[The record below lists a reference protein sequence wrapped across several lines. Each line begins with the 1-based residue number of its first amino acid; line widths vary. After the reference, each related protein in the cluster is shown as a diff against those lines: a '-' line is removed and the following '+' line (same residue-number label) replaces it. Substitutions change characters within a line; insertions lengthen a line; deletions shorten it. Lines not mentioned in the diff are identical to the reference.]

1 MRSARSEISTNQ
13 TERIY
18 QAARQIL
25 PAIAYGDAAG
35 LPVEAMSAGQI
46 SENYGRITEL
56 QAPSDHPFFPGS
68 ARGTVSD
75 DTQLSLAVA
84 ESLIRTGGFSLK
96 SLAAGHIATYRQAPR
111 TAEGVPCGWGG
122 STIKAVERMISGV
135 SPRKS
140 GEKGKAG
147 NGVVMKMAPLV
158 VWQVLGE
165 VDGRTRRGQ
174 YDLLTNMTHN
184 SEIARICTR
193 LHGEVL
199 SALLE
204 GRTVSEAADSF
215 IRNLA
220 VNNFSKESELLHRAV
235 YNPCQTDEELAERYA
250 ASKSGTDYGFYVP
263 ETLAMAYDIFL
274 GAGGDMQAA
283 VYRAVN
289 LGGDSDSTASI
300 VAAMIACQS
309 GGAYKEPPDMESVQG
324 IEQLRTVST
333 QLAEAALRRTVKLG

>member
-1 MRSARSEISTNQ
+1 MHSLKAKIPASREES
-13 TERIY
+13 IY
-18 QAARQIL
+18 NAACEVL

-35 LPVEAMSAGQI
+35 LPVEGKPVEHI
-46 SENYGRITEL
+46 RERYGRITEL

-84 ESLIRTGGFSLK
+84 RSLINNGFSLE
-96 SLAAGHIATYRQAPR
+96 SLADEHVAAYRQVPR
-111 TAEGVPCGWGG
+111 TAEGVPRGWGG
-122 STIKAVERMISGV
+122 STVKAVERMISGV
-135 SPRKS
+135 PPRES

-165 VDGRTRRGQ
+165 VDKRTRRGQ

-204 GRTVSEAADSF
+204 GRTVSEAADRF
-215 IRNLA
+215 IQTLA
-220 VNNFSKESELLHRAV
+220 VNDFSKESELLHRAV
-235 YNPCQTDEELAERYA
+235 YNPCQTDEELVERYA
-250 ASKSGTDYGFYVP
+250 AGKSGTDYGFYAP

-333 QLAEAALRRTVKLG
+333 QLAEVALRRTVKLR

>member
-35 LPVEAMSAGQI
+35 LLVEGRPAEDI
-46 SENYGRITEL
+46 RERYGRITEL

-84 ESLIRTGGFSLK
+84 RSLLKNNGFSLE
-96 SLAAGHIATYRQAPR
+96 SLADEHVAAYRQVPR
-111 TAEGVPCGWGG
+111 TAEGVPRGWGG
-122 STIKAVERMISGV
+122 STVKAVERMISGV

-158 VWQVLGE
+158 VWQVLSE
-165 VDGRTRRGQ
+165 VDKRTRRGQ

-204 GRTVSEAADSF
+204 GRTVSEAADRF
-215 IRNLA
+215 IQTLA
-220 VNNFSKESELLHRAV
+220 VNDFSKESELLHRAV
-235 YNPCQTDEELAERYA
+235 HSPCQTDEELSERYA
-250 ASKSGTDYGFYVP
+250 AGRSGTDYGFYVP
-263 ETLAMAYDIFL
+263 ETLAIAYDIFL
-274 GAGGDMQAA
+274 GVGGDMQAA

-309 GGAYKEPPDMESVQG
+309 GGVYKEPPDMESVQG
-324 IEQLRTVST
+324 IEQFRTVST

>member
-35 LPVEAMSAGQI
+35 LLVEGRPAEDI
-46 SENYGRITEL
+46 RERYGRITEL

-68 ARGTVSD
+68 TRGTVSD
-75 DTQLSLAVA
+75 DTQLNLAVA
-84 ESLIRTGGFSLK
+84 RSLLKNNGFSLE
-96 SLAAGHIATYRQAPR
+96 SLADEHVATYRQVPR
-111 TAEGVPCGWGG
+111 TAEGVPRGWGG
-122 STIKAVERMISGV
+122 STVKAVERMISGV

-158 VWQVLGE
+158 VWQVLSE
-165 VDGRTRRGQ
+165 VDERTRRGQ

-204 GRTVSEAADSF
+204 GRTVSESADRF
-215 IRNLA
+215 IQTLA
-220 VNNFSKESELLHRAV
+220 VNDFSKESELLHQAV

-250 ASKSGTDYGFYVP
+250 AGKLGTDYGFYVP
-263 ETLAMAYDIFL
+263 ETLAIAYNIFL

-309 GGAYKEPPDMESVQG
+309 GGAYKESPDMESVQG
-324 IEQLRTVST
+324 IERLRTVST

>member
-1 MRSARSEISTNQ
+1 MHSARSEISTNQ

-35 LPVEAMSAGQI
+35 LPVEAMSAEQI

-84 ESLIRTGGFSLK
+84 RSLINNGFSPESLARE
-96 SLAAGHIATYRQAPR
+96 HIAAYRQVPR
-111 TAEGVPCGWGG
+111 TAEGVPRGWGG
-122 STIKAVERMISGV
+122 STVKAVERMISGV
-135 SPRKS
+135 PPRES

-165 VDGRTRRGQ
+165 VDKQTRRGQ

-184 SEIARICTR
+184 SEIARMCTR

-204 GRTVSEAADSF
+204 GRTVPEAADRF
-215 IRNLA
+215 IQTLA
-220 VNNFSKESELLHRAV
+220 VNDFSKESELLYQAV

-250 ASKSGTDYGFYVP
+250 AGKSGTDYGFYVP
-263 ETLAMAYDIFL
+263 ETLAIAYDIFL

-309 GGAYKEPPDMESVQG
+309 GGVYKEPPDMESVQG

>member
-1 MRSARSEISTNQ
+1 MRSARSEIPTNQ

-35 LPVEAMSAGQI
+35 LPVEAMSAEQI

-68 ARGTVSD
+68 ARGMVSD

-84 ESLIRTGGFSLK
+84 RSLLKNNGFSLE
-96 SLAAGHIATYRQAPR
+96 SLADEHIAAYRQAPR
-111 TAEGVPCGWGG
+111 TAEGVPRGWGG
-122 STIKAVERMISGV
+122 STVKAVERMISGV
-135 SPRKS
+135 PPRES
-140 GEKGKAG
+140 GEKDKAG

-204 GRTVSEAADSF
+204 GRTVSEAADRF
-215 IRNLA
+215 IQTLA
-220 VNNFSKESELLHRAV
+220 VNDFSKESELLHQSV

-250 ASKSGTDYGFYVP
+250 AGKSGTDYGFYVP
-263 ETLAMAYDIFL
+263 ETLAIAYDIFL

-300 VAAMIACQS
+300 VAAIIACQS
-309 GGAYKEPPDMESVQG
+309 GGAYKEPPDIESVQG

-333 QLAEAALRRTVKLG
+333 QLAEVALRRTVKLG

>member
-1 MRSARSEISTNQ
+1 MRSARSEIPTNQ

-25 PAIAYGDAAG
+25 PFIAYGDAAG
-35 LPVEAMSAGQI
+35 LPVEGKSVERI
-46 SENYGRITEL
+46 RERYGRITEL

-84 ESLIRTGGFSLK
+84 RSLINNGFSLE
-96 SLAAGHIATYRQAPR
+96 SLADEHIAAYRQAPR
-111 TAEGVPCGWGG
+111 TAEGVPRGWGG
-122 STIKAVERMISGV
+122 STVKAVERMISGV
-135 SPRKS
+135 SPRES

-165 VDGRTRRGQ
+165 VDKRTRRGQ

-204 GRTVSEAADSF
+204 GRTVSEAADRF
-215 IRNLA
+215 IQTLA
-220 VNNFSKESELLHRAV
+220 VNDFSKESELLHRAV
-235 YNPCQTDEELAERYA
+235 HSPCQTDEELAERYTA
-250 ASKSGTDYGFYVP
+250 GKSGTDYGFYVP
-263 ETLAMAYDIFL
+263 ETLAIAYDIFL
-274 GAGGDMQAA
+274 GVGGDMQAA

>member
-1 MRSARSEISTNQ
+1 MRSARSEIPTNQ

-35 LPVEAMSAGQI
+35 LPVEAMSAEQI

-68 ARGTVSD
+68 ARGMVSD

-84 ESLIRTGGFSLK
+84 RSLLKNNGFSLE
-96 SLAAGHIATYRQAPR
+96 SLADEHIAAYRQAPR
-111 TAEGVPCGWGG
+111 TAEGVPRGWGG
-122 STIKAVERMISGV
+122 STVKAVERMISGV
-135 SPRKS
+135 PPRES
-140 GEKGKAG
+140 GEKDKAG

-204 GRTVSEAADSF
+204 GRTVSEAADRF
-215 IRNLA
+215 IQTLA
-220 VNNFSKESELLHRAV
+220 VNDFSKESELLHQSV

-250 ASKSGTDYGFYVP
+250 AGKSGTDYGFYVP
-263 ETLAMAYDIFL
+263 ETLAIAYDIFL

-309 GGAYKEPPDMESVQG
+309 GGAYKESPDMESVQG

>member
-1 MRSARSEISTNQ
+1 MRSARSEIPTNQ

-25 PAIAYGDAAG
+25 PAIAYGDAVG
-35 LPVEAMSAGQI
+35 LPVEAMSAEQI

-56 QAPSDHPFFPGS
+56 QAPSDHPFFPGR

-84 ESLIRTGGFSLK
+84 ESLIRTGGFSIE
-96 SLAAGHIATYRQAPR
+96 SLADEHIATYRQAPR
-111 TAEGVPCGWGG
+111 TAEGVPCGWGD
-122 STIKAVERMISGV
+122 STIKAVERMIRGV
-135 SPRKS
+135 SPRES

-165 VDGRTRRGQ
+165 VDERTRRGQ

-204 GRTVSEAADSF
+204 GRTVSESADRF
-215 IRNLA
+215 IQTLA
-220 VNNFSKESELLHRAV
+220 VNDFSKESELLHQAV

-250 ASKSGTDYGFYVP
+250 AGKSGTDYGFYVP
-263 ETLAMAYDIFL
+263 ETLAIAYDIFL

>member
-1 MRSARSEISTNQ
+1 MHSLKAEIPAGREES
-13 TERIY
+13 IY
-18 QAARQIL
+18 NAACEVL
-25 PAIAYGDAAG
+25 PAIACGDAAG
-35 LPVEAMSAGQI
+35 LPVEGKPAEYI
-46 SENYGRITEL
+46 RERYGRITEL

-84 ESLIRTGGFSLK
+84 RSLINNGFSLE
-96 SLAAGHIATYRQAPR
+96 SLADEHVAAYRQVPR
-111 TAEGVPCGWGG
+111 TAEGVPRGWGG
-122 STIKAVERMISGV
+122 STVKAVERMISGV
-135 SPRKS
+135 PPRES

-165 VDGRTRRGQ
+165 VDKRTRRGQ

-204 GRTVSEAADSF
+204 GRTVLEAADRF
-215 IRNLA
+215 IQTLA
-220 VNNFSKESELLHRAV
+220 VNDFSKESELLYQAV

-250 ASKSGTDYGFYVP
+250 AGKSGTDYGFYAP

-274 GAGGDMQAA
+274 GAGGDMRVA

-300 VAAMIACQS
+300 VATMIACQS
-309 GGAYKEPPDMESVQG
+309 GGVYKEPPDMESVQG
-324 IEQLRTVST
+324 IEQFRTVST

>member
-1 MRSARSEISTNQ
+1 MRSARSEIPTNQ

-35 LPVEAMSAGQI
+35 LPVEGKPAECI
-46 SENYGRITEL
+46 RERYDRIAEL

-84 ESLIRTGGFSLK
+84 RSLLKNNGFSLK
-96 SLAAGHIATYRQAPR
+96 SLADEHIAAYRQVPR
-111 TAEGVPCGWGG
+111 TAEGVPRGWGG
-122 STIKAVERMISGV
+122 STVKAVERMISGV
-135 SPRKS
+135 SPRES

-165 VDGRTRRGQ
+165 VDKRTRRGQ

-184 SEIARICTR
+184 SEIARMCTR

-204 GRTVSEAADSF
+204 GRTVSEAADRF
-215 IRNLA
+215 IQGLA
-220 VNNFSKESELLHRAV
+220 VNGFSKESELLHRAV

-250 ASKSGTDYGFYVP
+250 AGKSGTDYGFYAP
-263 ETLAMAYDIFL
+263 ETLAIAYDIFL
-274 GAGGDMQAA
+274 GAGGDMQSA

>member
-1 MRSARSEISTNQ
+1 MRSLKAKISASRREN
-13 TERIY
+13 IHG
-18 QAARQIL
+18 AAREIL

-35 LPVEAMSAGQI
+35 LPVEGKSAEDIREQ
-46 SENYGRITEL
+46 YGRITEL
-56 QAPSDHPFFPGS
+56 QPPSDHPFFPEKP
-68 ARGTVSD
+68 RGTVSD

-84 ESLIRTGGFSLK
+84 RSLINNGFSLE
-96 SLAAGHIATYRQAPR
+96 SLADEHVAAYRQVPR
-111 TAEGVPCGWGG
+111 TAEGVPRGWGG
-122 STIKAVERMISGV
+122 STVKAVERMISGV
-135 SPRKS
+135 PPRES

-165 VDGRTRRGQ
+165 VDKRTRRGQ

-204 GRTVSEAADSF
+204 GRTVPEAADRF
-215 IRNLA
+215 IQTLA
-220 VNNFSKESELLHRAV
+220 VNDFSKESELLHRAV

-250 ASKSGTDYGFYVP
+250 AGKSGTGYGFYVP
-263 ETLAMAYDIFL
+263 ETLAIAYDIFL

-324 IEQLRTVST
+324 IEQLRTVSM

>member
-1 MRSARSEISTNQ
+1 MRSARSEIPTNQ

-35 LPVEAMSAGQI
+35 LPVEAMSAEQI

-96 SLAAGHIATYRQAPR
+96 SLAAGHVAAYRQAPR

-122 STIKAVERMISGV
+122 STVKAVERMISGV
-135 SPRKS
+135 PPRES

-204 GRTVSEAADSF
+204 GRTVSEAANRS
-215 IRNLA
+215 IQTLA

-235 YNPCQTDEELAERYA
+235 HNPCQTDEELAERYA
-250 ASKSGTDYGFYVP
+250 AGKSGTDYGFYVP
-263 ETLAMAYDIFL
+263 ETLAIAYDIFL
-274 GAGGDMQAA
+274 GAGGDVQAA

>member
-1 MRSARSEISTNQ
+1 MRSLKAKIPASRKES
-13 TERIY
+13 IY
-18 QAARQIL
+18 NVACEVL

-35 LPVEAMSAGQI
+35 LPVEGKPAEYI
-46 SENYGRITEL
+46 RERYGRITEL
-56 QAPSDHPFFPGS
+56 QALSDHPFFPGS

-84 ESLIRTGGFSLK
+84 RSLINNGFSLE
-96 SLAAGHIATYRQAPR
+96 SLADEHVAAYRQVPR
-111 TAEGVPCGWGG
+111 TAEGVPRGWGG
-122 STIKAVERMISGV
+122 STVKAVERMISGV
-135 SPRKS
+135 PPRES

-165 VDGRTRRGQ
+165 VDKRTRRGQ

-204 GRTVSEAADSF
+204 GRTVSEAADRF
-215 IRNLA
+215 IQTLA
-220 VNNFSKESELLHRAV
+220 VNDFSKESELLHRAV

-250 ASKSGTDYGFYVP
+250 AGKSGTDYGFYAP
-263 ETLAMAYDIFL
+263 ETLAIAYDIFL
-274 GAGGDMQAA
+274 GAGGDMRAA

-309 GGAYKEPPDMESVQG
+309 GGVYKEPPDMESVQG
-324 IEQLRTVST
+324 IEEFRTVSM

>member
-1 MRSARSEISTNQ
+1 MRSLKAKTPASRKES
-13 TERIY
+13 IY
-18 QAARQIL
+18 NAACEVL

-35 LPVEAMSAGQI
+35 LPVEAMSAEQI

-84 ESLIRTGGFSLK
+84 RSLLKNNGFSLE
-96 SLAAGHIATYRQAPR
+96 SLADEHIAAYRQAPR

-122 STIKAVERMISGV
+122 STVKAVERMISGV
-135 SPRKS
+135 SPRES
-140 GEKGKAG
+140 GEKDKAG

-158 VWQVLGE
+158 VWQVLSE

-204 GRTVSEAADSF
+204 GRTVSESADRF
-215 IRNLA
+215 IQTLA
-220 VNNFSKESELLHRAV
+220 VNDFSKESELLYRAV
-235 YNPCQTDEELAERYA
+235 YHPCQTDEELAERYA
-250 ASKSGTDYGFYVP
+250 AGKSGTDYGFYAP
-263 ETLAMAYDIFL
+263 ETLAIAYDIFL

>member
-35 LPVEAMSAGQI
+35 LPVEAMSAEQI

-84 ESLIRTGGFSLK
+84 RSLINNGFSPESLARE
-96 SLAAGHIATYRQAPR
+96 HIAAYRQVPR
-111 TAEGVPCGWGG
+111 TAEGVPRGWGG
-122 STIKAVERMISGV
+122 STVKAVERMISGV
-135 SPRKS
+135 PPRES

-165 VDGRTRRGQ
+165 VDKQTRRGQ

-184 SEIARICTR
+184 SEIARMCTR

-204 GRTVSEAADSF
+204 GRTVPEAADRF
-215 IRNLA
+215 IQTLA
-220 VNNFSKESELLHRAV
+220 VNDFSKESELLYQAV

-250 ASKSGTDYGFYVP
+250 AGKSGTDYGFYVP
-263 ETLAMAYDIFL
+263 ETLAIAYDIFL

-309 GGAYKEPPDMESVQG
+309 GGVYKEPPDMESVQG

>member
-1 MRSARSEISTNQ
+1 MRSARSEISANQ

-35 LPVEAMSAGQI
+35 LPVEAMSAEQI

-68 ARGTVSD
+68 ARGMVSD

-84 ESLIRTGGFSLK
+84 RSLLKNNGFSLE
-96 SLAAGHIATYRQAPR
+96 SLADEHIAAYRQAPR
-111 TAEGVPCGWGG
+111 AAEGVPCGWGG
-122 STIKAVERMISGV
+122 STVKAVERMISGV
-135 SPRKS
+135 SPRES
-140 GEKGKAG
+140 GEKDKAG

-165 VDGRTRRGQ
+165 VDKRTRRGQ

-204 GRTVSEAADSF
+204 GRTVSEAADRF
-215 IRNLA
+215 IQTLA
-220 VNNFSKESELLHRAV
+220 VNDFSKESELLHRAV
-235 YNPCQTDEELAERYA
+235 YNPCQTDEELVERYA
-250 ASKSGTDYGFYVP
+250 AGKSGTDYGFYVP

-274 GAGGDMQAA
+274 GVGGDMQAA

-333 QLAEAALRRTVKLG
+333 QLAEAALRQTVKLG

>member
-1 MRSARSEISTNQ
+1 MRSLKAKIPASCKES
-13 TERIY
+13 IY
-18 QAARQIL
+18 NAACEVL

-35 LPVEAMSAGQI
+35 LPVEGKPVEHI
-46 SENYGRITEL
+46 RERYGRITEL

-84 ESLIRTGGFSLK
+84 RSLINNGFSLE
-96 SLAAGHIATYRQAPR
+96 SLADEHIAAYRQAPR

-122 STIKAVERMISGV
+122 STVKAVERMISGV

-165 VDGRTRRGQ
+165 VDKRTRRGQ

-204 GRTVSEAADSF
+204 GRTVSESADRF
-215 IRNLA
+215 IQTLA

-235 YNPCQTDEELAERYA
+235 CNPCQTDEELAERYA
-250 ASKSGTDYGFYVP
+250 AGKSGTDYGFYVP
-263 ETLAMAYDIFL
+263 ETLAIAYDIFL
-274 GAGGDMQAA
+274 GVGGDMQAA

-309 GGAYKEPPDMESVQG
+309 GGVYKEPPDMESVQD
-324 IEQLRTVST
+324 IEELRTVST

>member
-35 LPVEAMSAGQI
+35 LSVEGKPAEHI
-46 SENYGRITEL
+46 HERYGRIAEL

-84 ESLIRTGGFSLK
+84 RSLINNGFSLE
-96 SLAAGHIATYRQAPR
+96 SLADEHAAAYRQVPR
-111 TAEGVPCGWGG
+111 TAEGVPRGWGG

-165 VDGRTRRGQ
+165 VDKRTRRGQ

-204 GRTVSEAADSF
+204 GRTVSEAADRF
-215 IRNLA
+215 IQTLA
-220 VNNFSKESELLHRAV
+220 VNDFSKESELLHRAV

-250 ASKSGTDYGFYVP
+250 AGKSGTGYGFYVP
-263 ETLAMAYDIFL
+263 ETLAIAYDIFL
-274 GAGGDMQAA
+274 GAGGDMSAA

>member
-1 MRSARSEISTNQ
+1 MHSLKAEIPAGREES
-13 TERIY
+13 IY
-18 QAARQIL
+18 NAACEVL

-35 LPVEAMSAGQI
+35 LPVEAMSAEQI

-84 ESLIRTGGFSLK
+84 QSLIEKNGFSLE
-96 SLAAGHIATYRQAPR
+96 SLANAHVAAYHQAPR
-111 TAEGVPCGWGG
+111 TAEGAPCGWGG

-135 SPRKS
+135 PPRES

-165 VDGRTRRGQ
+165 VDKRTRRGQ

-204 GRTVSEAADSF
+204 GRTVPEAADRF
-215 IRNLA
+215 IQALA
-220 VNNFSKESELLHRAV
+220 VNDFSKESELLYRAV
-235 YNPCQTDEELAERYA
+235 YHPCQTDEELAERYA
-250 ASKSGTDYGFYVP
+250 AGKSGTDYGFYAP
-263 ETLAMAYDIFL
+263 ETLAIAYDIFL
-274 GAGGDMQAA
+274 GAGGDMSAA

-309 GGAYKEPPDMESVQG
+309 GGAYKESPDMESVQG

>member
-35 LPVEAMSAGQI
+35 LPVEAMSAEQM

-84 ESLIRTGGFSLK
+84 ESLIRTGGFSLE
-96 SLAAGHIATYRQAPR
+96 SLTDEHIAAYRQAPR
-111 TAEGVPCGWGG
+111 TTEGAPCGWGG

-135 SPRKS
+135 PPRES

-165 VDGRTRRGQ
+165 VDKRTRRGQ

-204 GRTVSEAADSF
+204 ERTVSEAADSF

-220 VNNFSKESELLHRAV
+220 VNNFSKESELLYQAV
-235 YNPCQTDEELAERYA
+235 HSPCQTDEDLAERYA
-250 ASKSGTDYGFYVP
+250 AGKSGTDYGFYVP
-263 ETLAMAYDIFL
+263 ETLAIAYDIFL

-333 QLAEAALRRTVKLG
+333 QLAEAALRQIVKLG

>member
-1 MRSARSEISTNQ
+1 MRSLKAKIPASRKES
-13 TERIY
+13 IY
-18 QAARQIL
+18 NAACEVL

-35 LPVEAMSAGQI
+35 LPVEGKPAEHI
-46 SENYGRITEL
+46 HERYGRIAEL
-56 QAPSDHPFFPGS
+56 QAPSDHPFFLGS

-84 ESLIRTGGFSLK
+84 RSLINNGFSLE
-96 SLAAGHIATYRQAPR
+96 SLADEHVAAYRQAPR
-111 TAEGVPCGWGG
+111 IAEGVPCGWGG
-122 STIKAVERMISGV
+122 STVKAVERMISGV
-135 SPRKS
+135 SPRES

-165 VDGRTRRGQ
+165 VDKRTRRGQ

-204 GRTVSEAADSF
+204 GRTVSEAADRF
-215 IRNLA
+215 IQTLA
-220 VNNFSKESELLHRAV
+220 VNDFSKESELLYRAV

-250 ASKSGTDYGFYVP
+250 AGKSGTGYGFYVP
-263 ETLAMAYDIFL
+263 ETLAIAYDIFL
-274 GAGGDMQAA
+274 GAGGDMSAA

-333 QLAEAALRRTVKLG
+333 QLAEAALRRTVKLR

>member
-1 MRSARSEISTNQ
+1 M
-13 TERIY
+13 
-18 QAARQIL
+18 
-25 PAIAYGDAAG
+25 
-35 LPVEAMSAGQI
+35 
-46 SENYGRITEL
+46 
-56 QAPSDHPFFPGS
+56 
-68 ARGTVSD
+68 
-75 DTQLSLAVA
+75 
-84 ESLIRTGGFSLK
+84 
-96 SLAAGHIATYRQAPR
+96 
-111 TAEGVPCGWGG
+111 
-122 STIKAVERMISGV
+122 
-135 SPRKS
+135 
-140 GEKGKAG
+140 
-147 NGVVMKMAPLV
+147 
-158 VWQVLGE
+158 
-165 VDGRTRRGQ
+165 
-174 YDLLTNMTHN
+174 LTNMTHN

-204 GRTVSEAADSF
+204 GRTVSEAADRF
-215 IRNLA
+215 IQGLA
-220 VNNFSKESELLHRAV
+220 VNGFSRESELLYQAV
-235 YNPCQTDEELAERYA
+235 NHPCQTDEELVKRYA
-250 ASKSGTDYGFYVP
+250 AGKSGTDYGFYVP

>member
-1 MRSARSEISTNQ
+1 MHSLKAEIPAGRKES
-13 TERIY
+13 IY
-18 QAARQIL
+18 NAACEVL

-35 LPVEAMSAGQI
+35 LPVEGKSAEDIREQ
-46 SENYGRITEL
+46 YGRITEL
-56 QAPSDHPFFPGS
+56 QPPSDHPFFPEKP
-68 ARGTVSD
+68 RGTVSD

-84 ESLIRTGGFSLK
+84 QSLIEKNGFSLE
-96 SLAAGHIATYRQAPR
+96 SLVNAHVAAYHQAPR

-122 STIKAVERMISGV
+122 STVKAVERMISGV
-135 SPRKS
+135 PPRES

-165 VDGRTRRGQ
+165 VDKRTRRGQ

-204 GRTVSEAADSF
+204 GRTVPEAADRF
-215 IRNLA
+215 IQTLA
-220 VNNFSKESELLHRAV
+220 VNDFSKESELLHQSV

-250 ASKSGTDYGFYVP
+250 AGKSGTDYGFYVP

-283 VYRAVN
+283 VSRAVN

-333 QLAEAALRRTVKLG
+333 QLAEAALRRIVKLG

>member
-1 MRSARSEISTNQ
+1 MRSARSEIPTNQ
-13 TERIY
+13 TERVY

-35 LPVEAMSAGQI
+35 LPVEGKSAECI
-46 SENYGRITEL
+46 RERYVRIAEL

-84 ESLIRTGGFSLK
+84 ESLIRTGGFSIE
-96 SLAAGHIATYRQAPR
+96 SLADEHIAAYRQAPR

-122 STIKAVERMISGV
+122 STVKAVERMISGV
-135 SPRKS
+135 PPRES

-165 VDGRTRRGQ
+165 VDGRMRRGQ

-220 VNNFSKESELLHRAV
+220 VNDFSKESELIHRAI
-235 YNPCQTDEELAERYA
+235 YSPCQTDEELAERYA
-250 ASKSGTDYGFYVP
+250 AGKSGTDYGFYAP

-333 QLAEAALRRTVKLG
+333 QLAEAALRRTV

>member
-1 MRSARSEISTNQ
+1 MRSARSEIPTNQ

-25 PAIAYGDAAG
+25 PAIAYGDAVG
-35 LPVEAMSAGQI
+35 LPVEAMSAEQI

-56 QAPSDHPFFPGS
+56 QAPSDHPFFPGR

-84 ESLIRTGGFSLK
+84 ESLIRTGGFSIE
-96 SLAAGHIATYRQAPR
+96 SLADEHIATYRQAPR

-122 STIKAVERMISGV
+122 STIKAVERMIRGV
-135 SPRKS
+135 SPRES

-165 VDGRTRRGQ
+165 VDERTRRGQ

-204 GRTVSEAADSF
+204 GRTVSESADRF
-215 IRNLA
+215 IQTLA
-220 VNNFSKESELLHRAV
+220 VNDFSKESELLHQAV

-250 ASKSGTDYGFYVP
+250 AGKSGTDYGFYVP
-263 ETLAMAYDIFL
+263 ETLAIAYDIFL

-324 IEQLRTVST
+324 IEQFRTVST

>member
-1 MRSARSEISTNQ
+1 MRSTRSEISTNQ

-18 QAARQIL
+18 QAACEVL

-35 LPVEAMSAGQI
+35 LPVEGKPAERI
-46 SENYGRITEL
+46 HERYGRIAEL
-56 QAPSDHPFFPGS
+56 QAPSDHPFFPGR

-84 ESLIRTGGFSLK
+84 ESLIRTGGFSIE
-96 SLAAGHIATYRQAPR
+96 SLADEHIATYRQAPR

-135 SPRKS
+135 SPRES
-140 GEKGKAG
+140 GEKDKAG

-158 VWQVLGE
+158 VWQVLSE
-165 VDGRTRRGQ
+165 VDRRTRRGQ

-204 GRTVSEAADSF
+204 GRTVSEAADRF
-215 IRNLA
+215 IQTLD
-220 VNNFSKESELLHRAV
+220 VNDFSKESELLHRAV
-235 YNPCQTDEELAERYA
+235 YNPCQTDEELVERYA
-250 ASKSGTDYGFYVP
+250 AGKSGTDYGFYVP

-274 GAGGDMQAA
+274 GVGGDMQAA

-309 GGAYKEPPDMESVQG
+309 GGAYKESPDMESVQG

>member
-1 MRSARSEISTNQ
+1 MRSTRSEISTNQ
-13 TERIY
+13 TEIIY

-35 LPVEAMSAGQI
+35 LLVEGRPAEDI
-46 SENYGRITEL
+46 RERYGRITEL

-84 ESLIRTGGFSLK
+84 RSLINNGFSLE
-96 SLAAGHIATYRQAPR
+96 SLADEHIAAYRQAPR

-122 STIKAVERMISGV
+122 STVKAVERMISGV
-135 SPRKS
+135 SPRES

-204 GRTVSEAADSF
+204 GRTVSEAADRF
-215 IRNLA
+215 IQTLA

-235 YNPCQTDEELAERYA
+235 YNPCQTDEELVERYA
-250 ASKSGTDYGFYVP
+250 AGKSGTDYGFYVP
-263 ETLAMAYDIFL
+263 ETLAIAYDIFL

-283 VYRAVN
+283 MYRAVN

-300 VAAMIACQS
+300 VATMIACQS

>member
-1 MRSARSEISTNQ
+1 MRSARSEIPTNQ

-35 LPVEAMSAGQI
+35 LPVEAMSAEQI

-84 ESLIRTGGFSLK
+84 RSLINNGFSLE
-96 SLAAGHIATYRQAPR
+96 SLADEHIAAYRQAPR

-122 STIKAVERMISGV
+122 STVKAVERMISGV

-165 VDGRTRRGQ
+165 VDERTRRGQ

-204 GRTVSEAADSF
+204 GRTVSESADRF
-215 IRNLA
+215 IQTLA
-220 VNNFSKESELLHRAV
+220 VNDFSKESELLHRAV

-250 ASKSGTDYGFYVP
+250 AGKSGTDYGFYVP
-263 ETLAMAYDIFL
+263 ETLAIAYDIFL

-309 GGAYKEPPDMESVQG
+309 GGVYKEPPDMESVQD
-324 IEQLRTVST
+324 IEELRTVST

>member
-1 MRSARSEISTNQ
+1 MRSLKAEIPAGRKES
-13 TERIY
+13 IY
-18 QAARQIL
+18 NAACEVL

-35 LPVEAMSAGQI
+35 LPVEGKSAEYI
-46 SENYGRITEL
+46 RERYGIITEL
-56 QAPSDHPFFPGS
+56 QAPSDHPFFPGG

-84 ESLIRTGGFSLK
+84 RSLINNGFSLE
-96 SLAAGHIATYRQAPR
+96 SLADKHVAAYRQASR
-111 TAEGVPCGWGG
+111 IAEGVPCGWGG
-122 STIKAVERMISGV
+122 STVKAVERMISGV
-135 SPRKS
+135 SPRES

-165 VDGRTRRGQ
+165 VDKRTRRGQ

-204 GRTVSEAADSF
+204 GRTVSEAADRF
-215 IRNLA
+215 IQTLA
-220 VNNFSKESELLHRAV
+220 VNDFSKESELLYQAV

-250 ASKSGTDYGFYVP
+250 AGKSGTDYGFYVP
-263 ETLAMAYDIFL
+263 ETLAIAYDIFL
-274 GAGGDMQAA
+274 GVCGDMQAA

-309 GGAYKEPPDMESVQG
+309 GGVYKELPDMESVQG

>member
-1 MRSARSEISTNQ
+1 MPSLTNGPPATCPLDVAYQSRPCNERS
-13 TERIY
+13 
-18 QAARQIL
+18 
-25 PAIAYGDAAG
+25 
-35 LPVEAMSAGQI
+35 
-46 SENYGRITEL
+46 
-56 QAPSDHPFFPGS
+56 
-68 ARGTVSD
+68 
-75 DTQLSLAVA
+75 
-84 ESLIRTGGFSLK
+84 
-96 SLAAGHIATYRQAPR
+96 
-111 TAEGVPCGWGG
+111 
-122 STIKAVERMISGV
+122 
-135 SPRKS
+135 KS
-140 GEKGKAG
+140 GEKDKAG

-165 VDGRTRRGQ
+165 VDKRTRRGQ

-184 SEIARICTR
+184 SEIARVCTR

-250 ASKSGTDYGFYVP
+250 AGKSGTDYGFYVP
-263 ETLAMAYDIFL
+263 ETLAIAYDIFL
-274 GAGGDMQAA
+274 GVGGDMQAA

-309 GGAYKEPPDMESVQG
+309 GGVYKEPPDMESVQG
-324 IEQLRTVST
+324 IEQFRTVST
-333 QLAEAALRRTVKLG
+333 QLAEAALRQTVKLG

>member
-1 MRSARSEISTNQ
+1 MHSLKAEIPAGRKES
-13 TERIY
+13 IY
-18 QAARQIL
+18 NAACEVL

-35 LPVEAMSAGQI
+35 LPVEGKSAEYI
-46 SENYGRITEL
+46 RERYGIITEL
-56 QAPSDHPFFPGS
+56 QAPSDHPFFPGG

-84 ESLIRTGGFSLK
+84 RSLINNGFSLE
-96 SLAAGHIATYRQAPR
+96 SLADKHVAAYRQASR
-111 TAEGVPCGWGG
+111 IAEGVPCGWGG
-122 STIKAVERMISGV
+122 STVKAVERMISGV
-135 SPRKS
+135 SPRES

-165 VDGRTRRGQ
+165 VDKRTRRGQ

-204 GRTVSEAADSF
+204 GRTVSEAADRF
-215 IRNLA
+215 IQTLA
-220 VNNFSKESELLHRAV
+220 VNDFSKESELLYQAV

-250 ASKSGTDYGFYVP
+250 AGKSGTDYGFYVP
-263 ETLAMAYDIFL
+263 ETLAIAYDIFL

-309 GGAYKEPPDMESVQG
+309 GGVYKELPDMESVQG

>member
-35 LPVEAMSAGQI
+35 LSVEGKPAECI
-46 SENYGRITEL
+46 RERYDRITEL

-68 ARGTVSD
+68 ARGAVSD

-84 ESLIRTGGFSLK
+84 RSLINNGFSLE
-96 SLAAGHIATYRQAPR
+96 SLADEHVAAYRQVPR

-122 STIKAVERMISGV
+122 STVKAVERMISGV
-135 SPRKS
+135 SPRES

-165 VDGRTRRGQ
+165 VDKRTRRGQ

-204 GRTVSEAADSF
+204 GRTVSESADRF
-215 IRNLA
+215 IQTLA
-220 VNNFSKESELLHRAV
+220 VNGFSKESELLHRAV
-235 YNPCQTDEELAERYA
+235 HNPCQTDEELAERYA

>member
-1 MRSARSEISTNQ
+1 MRSLKAKTPASRKES
-13 TERIY
+13 IY
-18 QAARQIL
+18 NAACEVL

-35 LPVEAMSAGQI
+35 LPVEAMSAEQI

-96 SLAAGHIATYRQAPR
+96 SLAAGHVAAYRQTPR
-111 TAEGVPCGWGG
+111 TAEGAPCGWGG
-122 STIKAVERMISGV
+122 STIKAMERMISGV
-135 SPRKS
+135 SPRES

-204 GRTVSEAADSF
+204 ERTVSEAADRF
-215 IRNLA
+215 IQGLA
-220 VNNFSKESELLHRAV
+220 VNGFSRESELLYQAV
-235 YNPCQTDEELAERYA
+235 NHPCQTDEELVKRYA
-250 ASKSGTDYGFYVP
+250 AGKSGKDYGFYAP
-263 ETLAMAYDIFL
+263 ETLAIAYDIFL
-274 GAGGDMQAA
+274 GAGGDMSAA

-309 GGAYKEPPDMESVQG
+309 GGVYKEPPDMESVQG
-324 IEQLRTVST
+324 IEQFRTVST

>member
-1 MRSARSEISTNQ
+1 MHSLKAEISASRREN
-13 TERIY
+13 IHG
-18 QAARQIL
+18 AAREIL

-96 SLAAGHIATYRQAPR
+96 SLAAGHIAAYRQAPR

-122 STIKAVERMISGV
+122 STVRAVERMISGV
-135 SPRKS
+135 SPRES
-140 GEKGKAG
+140 GEKDKAG

-165 VDGRTRRGQ
+165 VDKRTRRGQ

-204 GRTVSEAADSF
+204 GRTVSESADRF
-215 IRNLA
+215 IQTLA
-220 VNNFSKESELLHRAV
+220 VNDFSKESELIHRAI
-235 YNPCQTDEELAERYA
+235 YSPCQTDEELAERYA
-250 ASKSGTDYGFYVP
+250 AGKSGTDYGFYAP

-324 IEQLRTVST
+324 IEQLRTVSA